1 MNKQIHSNPINM
13 ATAVA
18 SASNTAVAPAPVVA
32 AVESPTECSICVSP
46 FNKTSRKMVDCGRCD
61 EKVCM
66 ECVKKYFDTT
76 INDPH
81 CMHCHH
87 AWDLFYVNKTM
98 SRNYMTSQWKS
109 TRSDLLFRREQSFF
123 PETMPLVALEVEKEG
138 LVEELSKIAE
148 QEVTLRQRKVE
159 IQRRHNAIL
168 YRQNHPNEPVEA
180 GGGVVAG
187 GAVRSTTFSIRQ
199 CATANCKGFLDN
211 KGHCILCNKSTCLRC
226 NVIVHPKPE
235 EGGQPAHEC
244 REDDLQTWDLIRSSS
259 KPCPNCGTRTQRT
272 EGCAQMFC
280 IGCHKAWNW
289 NTGKIETGPVHNP
302 HYYEWAA
309 RIGVE
314 NLQQQQLQDPCN
326 RRVVWN
332 YWHFNNLVR
341 DNTSSIAG
349 LGDKFRRVHQYLNH
363 IAHHEVESSRN
374 RVNQNNTDLRISYL
388 RNKIDDA
395 VYKKK
400 LIAREIQRQKDVRLL
415 DVYETL
421 SMVSEQL
428 LLDLSNRRLT
438 FPQFFDRLKEA
449 QKFVNENIGEINAC
463 FKSNISPMT
472 ISGL

>member
-1 MNKQIHSNPINM
+1 
-13 ATAVA
+13 
-18 SASNTAVAPAPVVA
+18 
-32 AVESPTECSICVSP
+32 
-46 FNKTSRKMVDCGRCD
+46 
-61 EKVCM
+61 M
-66 ECVKKYFDTT
+66 ECVKRYFDTT

-98 SRNYMTSQWKS
+98 PRNYMASQWKS

-138 LVEELSKIAE
+138 LEVELQDILAKET
-148 QEVTLRQRKVE
+148 QLRLRKTQVL
-159 IQRRHNAIL
+159 RRKHAIE
-168 YRQNHPNEPVEA
+168 YRIHHPNEPEPVGADAAAGAAA
-180 GGGVVAG
+180 GGGG
-187 GAVRSTTFSIRQ
+187 RSTSSFSIRQ

-211 KGHCILCNKSTCLRC
+211 KGHCILCTKNTCLRC
-226 NVIVHPKPE
+226 NVIVPGTPHKPE
-235 EGGQPAHEC
+235 ESDTADGDEDTALIPGHEC

-259 KPCPNCGTRTQRT
+259 KPCPSCGTRTQRT

-280 IGCHKAWNW
+280 LGCHKAWNW

-309 RIGVE
+309 RIGLE
-314 NLQQQQLQDPCN
+314 NLQQQQQQDPCN
-326 RRVVWN
+326 RRAVWN
-332 YWHFNNLVR
+332 YFHFNQVLR
-341 DNTSSIAG
+341 DSPLIPQLS
-349 LGDKFRRVHQYLNH
+349 DRFRRIHQFLNH
-363 IAHHEVESSRN
+363 TTHMEVDTLRR
-374 RVNQNNTDLRISYL
+374 RVTQNNTDLRISYL

-428 LLDLSNRRLT
+428 LVDLASRRNT
-438 FPQFFDRLKEA
+438 FPQFFDRLREA
-449 QKFVNENIGEINAC
+449 LSFVNENISEINAC
-463 FKSNISPMT
+463 FKSNISAMIIPALMT
-472 ISGL
+472 